1 MENRKGILV
10 FRKRAGL
17 LRSLWSP
24 GSLPGFQS
32 PRGNGSGGRQKI
44 NRYISEMYSTS
55 EAVGTARKRKKEC
68 DWWAGIQ
75 F

>member
-32 PRGNGSGGRQKI
+32 PRGNGSGGRL
-44 NRYISEMYSTS
+44 TL
-55 EAVGTARKRKKEC
+55 
-68 DWWAGIQ
+68 
-75 F
+75 